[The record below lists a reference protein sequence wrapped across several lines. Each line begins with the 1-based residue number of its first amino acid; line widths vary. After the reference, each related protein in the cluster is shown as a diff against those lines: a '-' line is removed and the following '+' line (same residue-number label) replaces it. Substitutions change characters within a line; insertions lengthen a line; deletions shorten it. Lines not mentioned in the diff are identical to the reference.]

1 MGFEDWSGFDINEL
15 KKSQKI
21 QDSSWHNLQCHHNP
35 DVANIHQQLDQ
46 YIQFEIKGE
55 KDEYSYLYVSLETL
69 AQVCI
74 EALSEE
80 LEMFQNQDKS
90 GQPMGLMNIL
100 PMESCSS
107 NYGIGGL
114 NFGMLSI

>member
-1 MGFEDWSGFDINEL
+1 MGFEDWSGFDMSH
-15 KKSQKI
+15 SQKI
-21 QDSSWHNLQCHHNP
+21 QNKGWHNLQCQHNP
-35 DVANIHQQLDQ
+35 DVANRQQELNQ

-55 KDEYSYLYVSLETL
+55 KDEYSYLYVSSETL
-69 AQVCI
+69 AKVCV

-107 NYGIGGL
+107 NYGVGSL
-114 NFGMLSI
+114 NSGMLPI